1 MVPQAPAAHRGPS
14 RLAVASLAMGGYL
27 LLAGIVFQSPFL
39 RASRAI
45 QNDVFLTNL
54 FIAPL
59 YCVLGGLLLLA
70 GLLGARGHWR
80 RGRGSALWRPLLL
93 AVAGAGVLLLVYY
106 LFGSRYYAYQET
118 SSSLPPYL
126 NVPVLVASLALGVVI
141 FLAGWVWS
149 GRSSLSHT

>member
-1 MVPQAPAAHRGPS
+1 MVPQAPAVHRGSS
-14 RLAVASLAMGGYL
+14 RLAVVSLAMGGYL

-39 RASRAI
+39 LASRAI

-54 FIAPL
+54 FIAPV
-59 YCVLGGLLLLA
+59 YCALGGLLLLA
-70 GLLGARGHWR
+70 GLLIARSHRRRR
-80 RGRGSALWRPLLL
+80 RGSELWRALLL

-126 NVPVLVASLALGVVI
+126 NVPVLLASLALGVTI
-141 FLAGWVWS
+141 FLVGWVWS
-149 GRSSLSHT
+149 GRSSSSHT